1 MKSRY
6 RILKG
11 PYRVLELTIAV
22 MVPVT
27 GIVYI
32 INLPMLLF
40 KYSVFPQQ
48 YLGIF
53 LGLLLGLLF
62 LIMPASPKLSKEKVH
77 WYDLILCCL
86 CIAIGFYIGI
96 KYPSLVATIGLLTTF
111 KTVVSSIFLLLI
123 LEGTRRLSGWV
134 LVGVLAIFIL
144 YYKFGYLLSGM
155 LQITKISYARMVT
168 QLFFGADAVF
178 GVALRTAVM
187 IVFSFI
193 LFAQVLFTTGGA
205 KFIFDIADKV
215 MGRFRGGSAKTS
227 IIASTLFGMVTGSPV
242 ANVAAVGSLS
252 IPLMKEAGYE
262 PEFASGVSAV
272 AATGS
277 CICPPILGAAA
288 FIIAEFLRIP
298 YSQVVVVT
306 IVPVALYFLSL
317 FLQVDLRAAKKR
329 MKGASMAD
337 SPPLLKILK
346 EGWYFIIPFAV
357 LIYCIFGLYMRAETA
372 AFYSMLACIAIGL
385 IQKETRRNL
394 KRVLTIC
401 VATCRG
407 MFEIAVICAAAGI
420 IVGIMSLSGLG
431 LTLSRI
437 LTELAGNSLL
447 LLSFMTAA
455 VSIILGMGMPVTAAY
470 LILALLVVPAMTG
483 MGVPALAAHLFV
495 FYFGAFSFITP
506 PVCVAVLTASSVGE
520 AGFMKTAKHACKL
533 AIPGFIV
540 PFLFIFNPPVALM
553 GTPLEIV
560 REIAFSV
567 IAVIAI
573 CFCLEGFFREKLNAV
588 FRCLFFAISAGL
600 FLPFP
605 PVVSIIVTILF
616 VVLTVIAFIDGG
628 RKRRLMVT

>member
-1 MKSRY
+1 MKSRF
-6 RILKG
+6 RTLKG
-11 PYRVLELTIAV
+11 PYRILELIIAV
-22 MVPVT
+22 IVPAT

-40 KYSVFPQQ
+40 KFSVFPQQ

-53 LGLLLGLLF
+53 LGFLLGLLF
-62 LIMPASPKLSKEKVH
+62 LIMPATKKLPKDKVP
-77 WYDLILCCL
+77 WYDLVLCCL
-86 CIAIGFYIGI
+86 CIAIGVFVGVR
-96 KYPSLVATIGLLTTF
+96 YPTLITTIGLLTNF
-111 KTVVSSIFLLLI
+111 KTVMSAIFLLLI

-134 LVGVLAIFIL
+134 LVGVLAVFLL
-144 YYKFGYLLSGM
+144 YYKFGYLMPGM
-155 LQITKISYARMVT
+155 LQITKVSFPRMVT
-168 QLFFGADAVF
+168 QLFLGADAVF

-205 KFIFDIADKV
+205 KFIFDIADKF

-252 IPLMKEAGYE
+252 IPMMKDAGYE
-262 PEFASGVSAV
+262 PDFASGVSAV

-306 IVPVALYFLSL
+306 IVPVALFFLSL
-317 FLQVDLRAAKKR
+317 FLQVDLRAAKNR
-329 MKGASMAD
+329 IKGSQGAGST
-337 SPPLLKILK
+337 PLFTILK
-346 EGWYFIIPFAV
+346 SGWYFIIPFAV
-357 LIYCIFGLYMRAETA
+357 LIYCIFGFYMRAEVA
-372 AFYSMLACIAIGL
+372 AFYAMLSCILVGL
-385 IQKETRRNL
+385 VQKATRQNL
-394 KRVLTIC
+394 KKVLTIC
-401 VATCRG
+401 LATCRG
-407 MFEIAVICAAAGI
+407 MFEVAVICAAAGI
-420 IVGIMSLSGLG
+420 IVGIMSFSGLG

-447 LLSFMTAA
+447 LLSFMTAI
-455 VSIILGMGMPVTAAY
+455 VSIILGMGMPVTASY
-470 LILALLVVPAMTG
+470 LILALLVVPAMVD

-495 FYFGAFSFITP
+495 FYFGTFSFITP

-520 AGFMKTAKHACKL
+520 ASFMGTAKHACKL

-553 GTPLEIV
+553 GSAWEIA
-560 REIAFSV
+560 REVAFSV
-567 IAVIAI
+567 IAVVSI
-573 CFCLEGFFREKLNAV
+573 CFCLEGFFKEKLNVV

-605 PVVSIIVTILF
+605 PVVSIIVTIAF
-616 VVLTVIAFIDGG
+616 VALTVLAFLDGG
-628 RKRRLMVT
+628 RKRKALA

>member
-1 MKSRY
+1 MKSRFRVLTGPY
-6 RILKG
+6 RIL
-11 PYRVLELTIAV
+11 ELIIAV
-22 MVPVT
+22 IVPVT

-32 INLPMLLF
+32 VNLPMLLF
-40 KYSVFPQQ
+40 NFSVFPQQ

-53 LGLLLGLLF
+53 LGFLLGLLF
-62 LIMPASPKLSKEKVH
+62 LIMPASKKMSKEKLP
-77 WYDLILCCL
+77 WYDLVLCCL
-86 CIAIGFYIGI
+86 SIIIGSYVGI
-96 KYPSLVATIGLLTTF
+96 KYPTLIATIGLLTNF
-111 KTVVSSIFLLLI
+111 KTVMSAIFLLLI

-134 LVGVLAIFIL
+134 LVGVLAVFLL
-144 YYKFGYLLSGM
+144 YYKFGYLLPGM
-155 LQITKISYARMVT
+155 LQITKISFPRMVT
-168 QLFFGADAVF
+168 QLFLGADAVF

-205 KFIFDIADKV
+205 KFIFDIADKF

-252 IPLMKEAGYE
+252 IPMMKDSGYE

-317 FLQVDLRAAKKR
+317 FLQVDLRAAKNRIRGVSK
-329 MKGASMAD
+329 D
-337 SPPLLKILK
+337 ETPPLFKILK
-346 EGWYFIIPFAV
+346 DGWYFIIPFAV

-372 AFYSMLACIAIGL
+372 AFYAMLTCIVVGL
-385 IQKETRRNL
+385 LQKATRKNL
-394 KRVLTIC
+394 KKVLTIC
-401 VATCRG
+401 IATCRG
-407 MFEIAVICAAAGI
+407 MFEIAVICAAAGL
-420 IVGIMSLSGLG
+420 IVGIMSFSGLG

-447 LLSFMTAA
+447 LLSFMTAV

-470 LILALLVVPAMTG
+470 LILALLVVPAMTD

-520 AGFMKTAKHACKL
+520 ASFMGTAKHACKL

-553 GTPLEIV
+553 GTGLEIA
-560 REIAFSV
+560 RELAFSV

-573 CFCLEGFFREKLNAV
+573 CFCLEGFFREKLNVV
-588 FRCLFFAISAGL
+588 FRCLFFVVSAGL

-605 PVVSIIVTILF
+605 PVVSIIMTALF
-616 VVLTVIAFIDGG
+616 VAVTVAAVFDGG
-628 RKRRLMVT
+628 RRRRMAA